1 MASPKHKKMTAKKL
15 IVSLIIG
22 FVAVAFVGSFAY
34 RYTSKKGTSTQV
46 AVINGE
52 PLSVESDSLFAN
64 FYREFYEEERQNS
77 GEEGIAPEKNRELMR
92 RALDAAIQRTLILQF
107 AKTEGIAI
115 ERETVLATIIRKGY
129 YAGNGKNFD
138 EDRFDRTPETTKRD
152 IFKSEEEQLIINLFY
167 DQYFG
172 STKTSETEVKAFFQ
186 FTDYGKKI
194 EYVYLRY
201 DDISEEKL
209 KTFYNE
215 NPRLFEKMRAAHILI
230 KDDEQKANEI
240 LNEVLADPDKFE
252 EIAKRE
258 SEDTTK
264 DKGGDLG
271 QFYRK
276 DMVPEFSET
285 AFNLKKDEISP
296 LVTTMFGFHI
306 IKALES
312 PGVEPYDKAL
322 FRVKREYT
330 SENREEVEKAVAS
343 KTREILTRASSNPED
358 FDDAVSIFD
367 LNITRTDYITVSG
380 QYILSEERDVPL
392 FELMNNDNL
401 IDLVYSTEIGQI
413 GGPVKTRDGEI
424 IFKVL
429 GEKAF
434 DQEEYEKS
442 KDYLTNIY
450 RDLKENNLFN
460 DWYLHSLRNANI
472 IDNFDQFFNS

>member
-1 MASPKHKKMTAKKL
+1 
-15 IVSLIIG
+15 
-22 FVAVAFVGSFAY
+22 
-34 RYTSKKGTSTQV
+34 
-46 AVINGE
+46 INGE
-52 PLSVESDSLFAN
+52 PISVATDSIFTN
-64 FYREFYEEERQNS
+64 FYRQFYEEEKQNS
-77 GEEGIAPEKNRELMR
+77 GEEGIADEKNRELMR
-92 RALDAAIQRTLILQF
+92 RALDATIQRTLILQF
-107 AKTEGIAI
+107 AKAEGIAI
-115 ERETVLATIIRKGY
+115 DRETVLATIIRKGY

-138 EDRFDRTPETTKRD
+138 EDRFDRTPESTKRD

-172 STKTSETEVKAFFQ
+172 STKTSDIEVKAFFQ

-194 EYVYLRY
+194 KYIYLRY
-201 DDISEEKL
+201 DDIHEEKL

-215 NPRLFEKMRAAHILI
+215 NPRLFEKIHAAHILI

-271 QFYRK
+271 RFYRK
-276 DMVPEFSET
+276 DMVPEFSEA
-285 AFNLKKDEISP
+285 AFNLKKGEISP
-296 LVTTMFGFHI
+296 LVATMFGFHI

-312 PGVEPYDKAL
+312 PVVEPYDEAL

-330 SENREEVEKAVAS
+330 SEYREEVEKTVAS

-358 FDDAVSIFD
+358 FDDAVSKFD
-367 LNITRTDYITVSG
+367 LIITTTDYITVSG
-380 QYILSEERDVPL
+380 QYILSEEQDVPL

-401 IDLVYSTEIGQI
+401 IELVYSTEIGRI
-413 GGPVKTRDGEI
+413 GGPVKMQDGEI
-424 IFKVL
+424 IFRVL
-429 GEKAF
+429 EEKAF

-442 KDYLTNIY
+442 KDYITNIY
-450 RDLKENNLFN
+450 RNLKENNLFN